1 MAWERPE
8 VRETGQSLSFV
19 GLRKT
24 WEGPLMYWVLMMSST
39 GCHDR
44 GPCGGAGRQ
53 PGLANSETWLLL
65 FFPNV
70 FPDKNTV
77 FLYCSVL
84 LPLVPD
90 RQNDDPGQPL
100 DLDTLYGSVIQIAS
114 VLKTVFTECEDIMS
128 ITAS

>member
-1 MAWERPE
+1 MIAALVEE
-8 VRETGQSLSFV
+8 LGGSL
-19 GLRKT
+19 
-24 WEGPLMYWVLMMSST
+24 VLPT
-39 GCHDR
+39 
-44 GPCGGAGRQ
+44 PK
-53 PGLANSETWLLL
+53 PGFCY